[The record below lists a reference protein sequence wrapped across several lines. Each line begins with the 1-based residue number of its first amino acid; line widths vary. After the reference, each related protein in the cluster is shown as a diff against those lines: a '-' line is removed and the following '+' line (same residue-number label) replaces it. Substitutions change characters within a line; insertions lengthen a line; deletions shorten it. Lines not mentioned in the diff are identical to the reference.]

1 MTLLYFHV
9 NNNLNNYGAVLLFF
23 KEIFIDNKLNFINT
37 LDYILGLH
45 SVLDTSHKV
54 LFYFIYLPIFAKKKL
69 VFGFLFGH
77 NL

>member
-23 KEIFIDNKLNFINT
+23 KEIFIDKLNFINT